1 MATHI
6 SLAFEN
12 DTHKTSPACSQRPTH
27 SQNLGDVAR
36 IPSSYTLQS
45 IPATRISYNCKWQ
58 VVVAEEVVIV
68 TALLLLLVL
77 RLLTLLYPTTT
88 TTTTATAT
96 ATKTCDY

>member
-36 IPSSYTLQS
+36 IRVPIPQS
-45 IPATRISYNCKWQ
+45 IPATRISFNCKWQ
-58 VVVAEEVVIV
+58 VVVAVEVVIE